1 MDKSGKK
8 QLFFHVGMPKTA
20 STFLQ
25 NKVFPKYQDI
35 FFVKKHDFKNHQK
48 IIENS
53 TADKI
58 LLSLEINVD
67 KPNGYNKVQ
76 TITKRY
82 PGTIPIILLRKHSSW
97 VRSKYKYYIR
107 KHGKLPFDKY
117 LDLES
122 EQGKINH
129 QNLIYINKIKIL
141 EEAFQCRPYVFFQE
155 ELKQN
160 PQQFIAQLAGILGAR
175 YNPDAIKSG
184 TVKKAYSEKQLKY
197 VRRFNSWYNYDD
209 SKSSKWKKFAY
220 KKFSGLLLH
229 TVALTGDFLPPLSE
243 DTPLIP
249 EGKLQELDKKLQND
263 WKQSIEYAKQDRTLL
278 F

>member
-1 MDKSGKK
+1 MQKKSEK
-8 QLFFHVGMPKTA
+8 QVFFHVGMPKTA

-35 FFVKKHDFKNHQK
+35 LFVKKHDFKNHQK
-48 IIENS
+48 IIDNNR
-53 TADKI
+53 ADKI

-67 KPNGYNKVQ
+67 KPNGYDKVQ
-76 TITKRY
+76 TIAKRY
-82 PGTIPIILLRKHSSW
+82 PGTIPVILLRKHSSW

-107 KHGKLPFDKY
+107 KHGKLPFDEY

-129 QNLIYINKIKIL
+129 QNLVYINKIKIL

-160 PQQFIAQLAGILGAR
+160 PRQFIDQLAQLMGAR
-175 YNPDAIKSG
+175 CNPDDIKPG

-197 VRRFNSWYNYDD
+197 VRRFNNWYKYDD
-209 SKSSKWKKFAY
+209 SKSPKWRKFVY

-229 TVALTGDFLPPLSE
+229 TVAFAGNFLPPLSE

-249 EGKLQELDKKLQND
+249 EDKLLEIDKKLQND
-263 WKQSIEYAKQDRTLL
+263 WEQSIEYAKQDRTLL